1 MARIHF
7 ISGEK
12 GGVGKSF
19 TARILAQYFID
30 LDVPFVGFDS
40 DQSHSTFSRFY
51 SDFNSPVDVDD
62 YESLDKILE
71 FAERKPRAEI
81 VVDLAA
87 QTSRKLDLWIE
98 ESELFEILKTIN
110 STAYVW
116 HVMDDG
122 ADSARLLESAIDKFS
137 ESAAQLVVVKNMGR
151 GASFELF
158 DKSSIFEKAQKSN
171 AIFVTLPKLQSAL
184 AQKIDFYNFSFWA
197 AANNA
202 KAMTTAE
209 RQRIKVWKNNCYDKF
224 NRFLKAD

>member
-19 TARILAQYFID
+19 TARILAQYLID
-30 LDVPFVGFDS
+30 SELPFVGFDS

-51 SDFNSPVDVDD
+51 SDFNSLIDVDD
-62 YESLDKILE
+62 FESLDKILE
-71 FAERKPRAEI
+71 VAENKPRSEI

-87 QTSRKLDLWIE
+87 QTARKLDEWIE
-98 ESELFEILKTIN
+98 QSDLFEILSAID
-110 STAYVW
+110 STAYLW

-122 ADSARLLESAIDKFS
+122 ADSARLLEATLDKFS
-137 ESAAQLVVVKNMGR
+137 DSPVQLVVVKNMGR
-151 GASFELF
+151 GNNFELF
-158 DKSSIFEKAQKSN
+158 DKSSIFEKAQENK
-171 AIFVTLPKLQSAL
+171 AIFLTLPKLQSAL

-202 KAMTTAE
+202 KAMSTAE
-209 RQRIKVWKNNCYDKF
+209 RQRVKVWKNNCYDKF
-224 NRFLKAD
+224 KRFLA